1 MSVKSLSSSAML
13 VELSISLWTARK
25 LDRKVSND
33 VDISNST
40 QTKAGNYHKNLLAG
54 DDSLSAIQKL
64 AGMVRTYHTNITSPW
79 NDSGQR
85 LLPTAKFLE
94 YKQEMA
100 RLEREYWNLVNNFLP
115 LYNTKISASAF
126 QLGALF
132 NRDEYP
138 EVEQVEKKFG
148 FYVRYTP
155 LPEAGDFRVDV
166 GNEAMAE
173 LKEEYDKLY
182 ASNLEK
188 VTSDA
193 WDRLNKILTQLSFG
207 LRNEGNETDGKKG
220 KVYTS
225 VLDNAK
231 ELCGLLTHFN
241 VSGDTELEAMR
252 IRLED
257 SLFGLD
263 ANDFKGSDFLRSEVK
278 KEVDDM
284 LSKWG

>member
-64 AGMVRTYHTNITSPW
+64 AGVVRTYHTNITSPW

-263 ANDFKGSDFLRSEVK
+263 ANDFKESDFLRSEVK

>member
-1 MSVKSLSSSAML
+1 MKSLSSSAML
-13 VELSISLWTARK
+13 VEVSISLWTGRRMDKKAANDIDVSSGAK
-25 LDRKVSND
+25 TKVMS
-33 VDISNST
+33 
-40 QTKAGNYHKNLLAG
+40 AYKNLLAG

-64 AGMVRTYHTNITSPW
+64 VGVVRTYHANITSPW

-100 RLEREYWNLVNNFLP
+100 RLEREYWSLVNNFVP
-115 LYNTKISASAF
+115 MYSTKISAAAF

-182 ASNLEK
+182 QYNLEK

-252 IRLED
+252 IRLEE
-257 SLFGLD
+257 SLCGLD
-263 ANDFKGSDFLRSEVK
+263 ASDFKESDYLRSEVK

>member
-64 AGMVRTYHTNITSPW
+64 AGVVRTYHANITSPW

-115 LYNTKISASAF
+115 LYSTKISAAAF

-138 EVEQVEKKFG
+138 EVEQVGKKFG

-252 IRLED
+252 IRLEE
-257 SLFGLD
+257 SLCGLD
-263 ANDFKGSDFLRSEVK
+263 ASDFKESDYLRSEVK

>member
-1 MSVKSLSSSAML
+1 ML

-64 AGMVRTYHTNITSPW
+64 AGVVRTYHTNITSPW

-85 LLPTAKFLE
+85 LLPTAKFME

-100 RLEREYWNLVNNFLP
+100 RLEREYWDLVNNFLP

-148 FYVRYTP
+148 FNVRYTP
-155 LPEAGDFRVDV
+155 LPDSGDFRVDV

-173 LKEEYDKLY
+173 LKDEYDKLY
-182 ASNLEK
+182 TSNLEK

-207 LRNEGNETDGKKG
+207 LRNEDGKKG

-225 VLDNAK
+225 VLENAK
-231 ELCGLLTHFN
+231 ELCGLLTYFN

-252 IRLED
+252 IKLED
-257 SLFGLD
+257 TLFSLD
-263 ANDFKGSDFLRSEVK
+263 ANDFKESDFLRSEVK